1 MKYIFYLGLALLMC
15 AGCSKDDSGSV
26 KSLPDAKITLQF
38 KAAAANGKVPKAV
51 SKAGPDANE
60 LAGEA
65 NINNITAFVFNQ
77 DGSELLATPYYT
89 DDISASDGIVT
100 ITNIPAKATMAQ
112 IILIANAGGNTFSS
126 VATYSDLESMLCKLD
141 DQSQTSLAMSTQV
154 IETTKPLV
162 VGDENYLGYTSMG
175 ENNINNISTPLEL
188 TRLAARLDV
197 VNVRT
202 NFTAPEF
209 RGRTVTIESISVANR
224 KTASR
229 YFSREYWGSVMAA
242 DNIGN
247 GETQTFNLEVN
258 NETSLAE
265 VLLSDYVMENDGSE
279 APTELLI
286 KATLSARSPY
296 LAETRVFG
304 AVINEKGSTAYGHN
318 NIKRNYVYKI
328 ALSFGD
334 NSFEGILEP
343 VDPDPDPDPDPTPDP
358 DPEPEPEPEPEPDP
372 DPVYGLVN
380 LFLSVAEW
388 NTEVIDVPDLDN

>member
-1 MKYIFYLGLALLMC
+1 MTHMKYIFYLGLALLMC

-89 DDISASDGIVT
+89 DDINASDGIVT

-112 IILIANAGGNTFSS
+112 IILIANAGGNTFGS

-197 VNVRT
+197 VGIKT
-202 NFTAPEF
+202 KFTRPELV
-209 RGRTVTIESISVANR
+209 GRTVTIESIAVANQ

-229 YFSREYWGSVMAA
+229 FFSHDYWGAVVAA
-242 DNIGN
+242 GNLGTSPSTPMDLVVDNN
-247 GETQTFNLEVN
+247 
-258 NETSLAE
+258 TSLSEIAYRT
-265 VLLSDYVMENDGSE
+265 YVMENDGSE
-279 APTELLI
+279 QPTELLI
-286 KATLSARSPY
+286 KATISAKDPY
-296 LAETRVFG
+296 QARTREFR
-304 AVINEKGSTAYGHN
+304 AVINEKGLSAYGHN
-318 NIKRNYVYKI
+318 FVKRNYVYKI
-328 ALSFGD
+328 IISFND
-334 NSFEGILEP
+334 DSFEEEEL
-343 VDPDPDPDPDPTPDP
+343 
-358 DPEPEPEPEPEPDP
+358 
-372 DPVYGLVN
+372 YGSVN
-380 LFLSVAEW
+380 INIVAAEW
-388 NTEVIDVPDLDN
+388 NSEVINIPSVDY

>member
-112 IILIANAGGNTFSS
+112 IILIANAGGNTFGS

-141 DQSQTSLAMSTQV
+141 DQLQTSLAMSTQV

-197 VNVRT
+197 VGIKT
-202 NFTAPEF
+202 KFTRPELV
-209 RGRTVTIESISVANR
+209 GRTVTIESIAVANQ

-229 YFSREYWGSVMAA
+229 YFSHNYWGAVGV
-242 DNIGN
+242 DG
-247 GETQTFNLEVN
+247 NLETSETTVMDLVVDN
-258 NETSLAE
+258 NTTLNEIAFRS
-265 VLLSDYVMENDGSE
+265 YVMENDGSE
-279 APTELLI
+279 EPTELLI
-286 KATLSARSPY
+286 KATIRAKDPY
-296 LAETRVFG
+296 QSRTREFR
-304 AVINEKGSTAYGHN
+304 AVINEKGLSAHGHN
-318 NIKRNYVYKI
+318 FVKRNYVYKI
-328 ALSFGD
+328 ALSFND
-334 NSFEGILEP
+334 DSFEEEEIF
-343 VDPDPDPDPDPTPDP
+343 
-358 DPEPEPEPEPEPDP
+358 
-372 DPVYGLVN
+372 GLVDITIM
-380 LFLSVAEW
+380 VAPW
-388 NTEVIDVPDLDN
+388 DTEEINIPDLDN

>member
-1 MKYIFYLGLALLMC
+1 MQNMNKIFYAAIILLLC
-15 AGCSKDDSGSV
+15 ISCSKDNDRNIDA
-26 KSLPDAKITLQF
+26 LPEAKISLLL
-38 KAAAANGKVPKAV
+38 KASKTNKENAVKPTAA
-51 SKAGPDANE
+51 KAGTDANE

-89 DDISASDGIVT
+89 DNITASDGIVT
-100 ITNIPAKATMAQ
+100 IANIPAKAAMAQ
-112 IILIANAGGNTFSS
+112 IILIANAGSNAFGS
-126 VATYSDLESMLCKLD
+126 VATYSDLESVLCKLD

-197 VNVRT
+197 INVRT

-209 RGRTVTIESISVANR
+209 RGRTVTIESISIANR

-229 YFSREYWGSVMAA
+229 YFSRDYWGEVMVA
-242 DNIGN
+242 DNLDN
-247 GETQTFNLEVN
+247 SETIAFNLEVN
-258 NETSLAE
+258 NETTLAE
-265 VLLSDYVMENDGSE
+265 VLLSNYVMENDGSE

-296 LAETRVFG
+296 QAETRVFG
-304 AVINEKGSTAYGHN
+304 AVINERGSTAYGHN

-334 NSFEGILEP
+334 NSFEGKQEP
-343 VDPDPDPDPDPTPDP
+343 VDPDPTPDP
-358 DPEPEPEPEPEPDP
+358 DPDPEPEPEPEPDP

-388 NTEVIDVPDLDN
+388 NTETIDVPDLDN

>member
-1 MKYIFYLGLALLMC
+1 MTHMKYVFYLCLALLLG

-38 KAAAANGKVPKAV
+38 RAAATNSQVPRATTKA
-51 SKAGPDANE
+51 SADANE

-77 DGSELLATPYYT
+77 EGTELLATPYYT
-89 DDISASDGIVT
+89 DKISTDEGIVT

-112 IILIANAGGNTFSS
+112 IILIGNAGSATFNN
-126 VATYSDLESMLCKLD
+126 VATYSDLESVLCRLA
-141 DQSQTSLAMSTQV
+141 DQSQTNLAMSTQV
-154 IETTKPLV
+154 IETTRPLA

-175 ENNINNISTPLEL
+175 ENNINGIAKPLEL

-209 RGRTVTIESISVANR
+209 RGRTVTIESISIANR

-229 YFSREYWGSVMAA
+229 YFSREYWGEVMVA
-242 DNIGN
+242 DNLDN
-247 GETQTFNLEVN
+247 SETVAFDLEVN

-265 VLLSDYVMENDGSE
+265 VILSDYVMENDGSE

-304 AVINEKGSTAYGHN
+304 AVINEKGSTTYGHN

-358 DPEPEPEPEPEPDP
+358 DPEPEPEPDP